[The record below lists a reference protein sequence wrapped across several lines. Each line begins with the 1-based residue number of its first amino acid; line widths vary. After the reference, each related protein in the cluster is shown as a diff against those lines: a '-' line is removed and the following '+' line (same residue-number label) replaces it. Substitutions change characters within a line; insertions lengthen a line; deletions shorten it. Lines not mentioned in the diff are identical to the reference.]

1 MKINECVRPEW
12 KDYLKWS
19 PIKMATSNAFVVR
32 YMLNSSLTFSYCMES
47 NEFIKVNFFYS
58 RRRLFIFLYLF
69 YCTWLTFSEEIPFF
83 LKLLCEI
90 CIMYKKC
97 YIILYKKTFNG

>member
-47 NEFIKVNFFYS
+47 NEFIKVNFF
-58 RRRLFIFLYLF
+58 IVGVGYLF
-69 YCTWLTFSEEIPFF
+69 FY
-83 LKLLCEI
+83 I
-90 CIMYKKC
+90 CFIVH
-97 YIILYKKTFNG
+97 G